1 MGEQLGLFIE
11 VKLTQFFFLL
21 SNELS
26 LEMTT
31 LFSSSANCIK
41 SLRDFWV
48 QSTVSKLRF
57 RSSIARRSIIAS
69 TTNLICPSGL
79 AFILSSYRC
88 MFWTQL
94 SLDRLCLPVFWLT
107 LVSMIFMS
115 LFVKFFRVGGYLSSV
130 CITCSVSSRS
140 SSR

>member
-1 MGEQLGLFIE
+1 MGDYLGL
-11 VKLTQFFFLL
+11 VTGGKLTQFFFLL
-21 SNELS
+21 SYELS

-79 AFILSSYRC
+79 AFIVSSYRC

-107 LVSMIFMS
+107 LVSITFMS
-115 LFVKFFRVGGYLSSV
+115 LFVNFFRGLGLLVECLYYMLNV
-130 CITCSVSSRS
+130 F
-140 SSR
+140 